1 MVTRRWGSALGALAI
16 TSTATLGSAVPASAS
31 PGSARPGSAH
41 PGSAHPGSAGPGGT
55 LGWHR
60 VLPNSMLTE
69 NWAGYI
75 ASGAAF
81 KSVYASWTQPAVTCA
96 SGSRLAGFWVGLDGF
111 QSKTVEQT
119 GTVAA
124 CAKGKPSAAGWYE
137 LVPKEAEV
145 RYRNPV
151 RPGDRIAAAVVS
163 LGGGQ
168 YDLILSDKTR
178 HWTHSTVQSEPGT
191 HRSSAEVIAEAPSSG
206 DSVLPLAD
214 FKKVNFT
221 GALVD
226 ASPLGDL
233 SPMQATMM
241 TSSGTDM
248 ATTSPLRDGTGFSV
262 TWKASG

>member
-1 MVTRRWGSALGALAI
+1 V
-16 TSTATLGSAVPASAS
+16 
-31 PGSARPGSAH
+31 
-41 PGSAHPGSAGPGGT
+41 
-55 LGWHR
+55 
-60 VLPNSMLTE
+60 LTE

-81 KSVYASWTQPAVTCA
+81 KSVYASWTQPAVTCG
-96 SGSRLAGFWVGLDGF
+96 SGSPLAGFWVGLDGF

-124 CAKGKPSAAGWYE
+124 CVKGKPSAAGWYE

-145 RYRNPV
+145 NYRNPV

-191 HRSSAEVIAEAPSSG
+191 QRSSAEIIAEAPSSG
-206 DSVLPLAD
+206 NSVLPLAD

-221 GALVD
+221 GALVG
-226 ASPLGDL
+226 ASPIGDL
-233 SPMQATMM
+233 SLMQATMM

-248 ATTSPLRDGTGFSV
+248 ATTSPVRDGTSFSV